1 MDAVTTNGDEKLF
14 GSSVPLVTIV
24 IPIYNVE
31 KYIHQCLK
39 SVMEQTYK
47 NLEILCID
55 DNGEDAS
62 IDVVCS
68 LCSSDARIK
77 IIKHDKNLGLGP
89 ARNTGIN
96 AATGEFVYFLDSDD
110 WIMPNTIEKLVEKAL
125 LMRSDIVIG
134 RGCAFADLDD
144 TALKKS
150 AEDINIW
157 LKLKNIPE
165 RVSIRNFRYSVDA
178 IPCVAWGKLYRF
190 DFLVKN
196 RLMFAEKKIRHEDN
210 GFHIKCLARSP
221 TISVV
226 DEAGYQYRIR
236 AQSLMN
242 FGQNNDPRELD
253 DMLLSIQDAFKYLC
267 DIHKGEEYISIAK
280 DLYWKF
286 FAFKKWGFSFYW
298 GGYTKILRIWN
309 ITIFKWACSHEWLK
323 LRVLGFTLW
332 KRRDVID
339 A

>member
-1 MDAVTTNGDEKLF
+1 MVAMTTNGDEELF
-14 GSSVPLVTIV
+14 GSSFPLVTIV

-31 KYIHQCLK
+31 KYILQCLK
-39 SVMEQTYK
+39 SVMGQTYK

-55 DNGEDAS
+55 DNGGDAS

-77 IIKHDKNLGLGP
+77 VIRHDKNLGLGP
-89 ARNTGIN
+89 ARNTGIH

-110 WIMPNTIEKLVEKAL
+110 WIMPTTIEKLVEKAV

-134 RGCAFADLDD
+134 GVCAFADVDD

-165 RVSIRNFRYSVDA
+165 RVSIKNFRYSVDA
-178 IPCVAWGKLYRF
+178 IPCVACGKLYRF
-190 DFLVKN
+190 DFLIKN

-210 GFHIKCLARSP
+210 GFHIKCLARNP

-226 DEAGYQYRIR
+226 DEPGYQYRIR

-242 FGQNNDPRELD
+242 FGQNNDTRKFD

-267 DIHKGEEYISIAK
+267 DIHKGEEYISITK

-286 FAFKKWGFSFYW
+286 FAFKKFGCLFYW
-298 GGYTKILRIWN
+298 GGYTKILRVWN
-309 ITIFKWACSHEWLK
+309 ITIFKLVCSQEWLK
-323 LRVLGFTLW
+323 LRVFGFTLW

>member
-1 MDAVTTNGDEKLF
+1 MDAVTTNGDEKLI